1 MKASF
6 ISLDSFYRLKYFW
19 IKNMTM
25 FIYLVN
31 MKFVWNCGKTDFSSR
46 QGETFYGKG
55 GLRSVDKDAC

>member
-25 FIYLVN
+25 FIY
-31 MKFVWNCGKTDFSSR
+31 WKTDFSSR

-55 GLRSVDKDAC
+55 GLRPVDKDAC